1 LSSASTRLLAQE
13 DGQGG
18 GEVRVVGAHVER
30 DAFQHLL
37 AASVGFLTGAVH
49 PCPLF
54 SRRQGWPHFVRPG
67 GESGKSQAS
76 LQRHEDGIPRVDTD
90 SCPGIIP
97 ARIAC
102 VIYIQSAHQD

>member
-37 AASVGFLTGAVH
+37 AVVPASVGFLTGAVLNRSQPNWSNGQFGPFDH
-49 PCPLF
+49 DLIGDLQ
-54 SRRQGWPHFVRPG
+54 SNEVG
-67 GESGKSQAS
+67 GPPS
-76 LQRHEDGIPRVDTD
+76 H
-90 SCPGIIP
+90 
-97 ARIAC
+97 
-102 VIYIQSAHQD
+102 SAI